1 MLERISRPELH
12 DLLIAWFALSIAFA
26 FIFPQIFDMS
36 WIANIFK
43 DSSLFSSLLVLLVSF
58 ILALMTAGI
67 GFAFH
72 EMAHK
77 FTAIRYGFWAE
88 FRKDNVML
96 VIAVALAALVHVV
109 FAAPGATLIAGYNIT
124 KEQNG
129 KISAAG
135 PLTNLLLCIPFAAC
149 LLAAGAL
156 GGISGEAIGLLG
168 RAGLLVNA
176 TLAAFNML
184 PVSVLDGKKVLAWN
198 PAAFAVLFIAAFGVL
213 IGSYYYVFHLSLF

>member
-1 MLERISRPELH
+1 MLERISRLELY

-26 FIFPQIFDMS
+26 FIFPQIFDMTGITTS
-36 WIANIFK
+36 P
-43 DSSLFSSLLVLLVSF
+43 LLTLLISF

-88 FRKDNVML
+88 FRRDNVML

-109 FAAPGATLIAGYNIT
+109 FAAPGATMIAGYNIT

-129 KISAAG
+129 RISAAG

-149 LLAAGAL
+149 FFAAYS
-156 GGISGEAIGLLG
+156 ISGIAGILLGLLG
-168 RAGLLVNA
+168 SAGLLVNA

-198 PAAFAVLFIAAFGVL
+198 PGVFAGIFIAAFGVL